1 MKQIAPANRIAHV
14 EEYYFSRK
22 LKEVAQMNAD
32 GGISVISLGIGG
44 PDFMPSQE
52 TIFALMQD
60 VMKPDAHS
68 YQSYVG
74 LPALRKAWSDFYQRW
89 YEVDIDP
96 KCEMLPLIGSKE
108 GIMHVSMAFLNPG
121 DKVLV
126 PDPGYPTYTSV
137 SKLVGAEIIKYDLKY
152 ENDWEPDFAALEA
165 IPDIDEV
172 KLMWV
177 NYPHMPTGHCATPEL
192 FRRIVEFG
200 KRHNIVI
207 VNDNPYSFILN
218 DEPLSI
224 MQIEGARDICLEFN
238 SMSKSHSMAGWR
250 QGIVVGKKEFVDWI
264 VRVKSNVDSGMF
276 RPMMKAAIA
285 ALGAPAEYFRQ
296 LNEAYRVRRIAAE
309 QIMTYLGCEFDPE
322 QRGLFLWGRIPDHYN
337 NCEEL
342 TEPILHKARV
352 FLTPGFIFGK
362 NGERFVRISLCAP
375 FEKMQ
380 EALLRIQA
388 AGLGEN

>member
-1 MKQIAPANRIAHV
+1 MKEIKPADRISHV

-22 LKEVAQMNAD
+22 LKEVARMNAE
-32 GGISVISLGIGG
+32 GGVPVISLGIGG
-44 PDFMPSQE
+44 PDFMPSQN
-52 TIFALMQD
+52 TIMALMQD
-60 VMKPDAHS
+60 VMQPDAHS

-74 LPALRKAWSDFYQRW
+74 LPALRQAWSDFYKRW
-89 YEVDIDP
+89 YGVQLDAAS
-96 KCEMLPLIGSKE
+96 EMLPLIGSKE

-137 SKLVGAEIIKYDLKY
+137 SRLVGAEIIKYDLTY
-152 ENDWEPDFAALEA
+152 ENNWEPDFAALEA
-165 IPDIDEV
+165 LPDIDEV

-177 NYPHMPTGHCATPEL
+177 NYPHMPTGHCASPEL
-192 FRRIVEFG
+192 LQKIVDFG
-200 KRHNIVI
+200 RRHNIVI
-207 VNDNPYSFILN
+207 INDNPYSFILN

-224 MQIEGARDICLEFN
+224 LQIEGAKDICLEFN

-250 QGIVVGKKEFVDWI
+250 QGIVCGKREFIEWI

-285 ALGAPAEYFRQ
+285 ALNNPTEYFRQ

-309 QIMTYLGCEFDPE
+309 QIMNHLGCEFDPD
-322 QRGLFLWGRIPDHYN
+322 QRGLFLWGRISDS
-337 NCEEL
+337 CESAESL
-342 TEPILHKARV
+342 TEPILQQARV
-352 FLTPGFIFGK
+352 FITPGFIFGK
-362 NGERFVRISLCAP
+362 NGERFIRISLCAP

-388 AGLGEN
+388 AGL